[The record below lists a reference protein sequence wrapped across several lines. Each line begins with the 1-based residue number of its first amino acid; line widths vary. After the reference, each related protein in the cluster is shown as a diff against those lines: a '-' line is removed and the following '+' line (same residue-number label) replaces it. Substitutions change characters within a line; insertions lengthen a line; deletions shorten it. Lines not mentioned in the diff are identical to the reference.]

1 MGKVAQQ
8 GWGCMWNVKNKKST
22 SAASL
27 PGNPEMLLRTKSFCG
42 IIGRELVASLLS
54 TKHRKLLI
62 YDAGGEGSSRMS
74 EGEEGVREQLL
85 ARCSQFSW
93 LCGRDWWEHWVRLCS
108 YTCTYT
114 WMKIS
119 RKPKNKKYLGG

>member
-1 MGKVAQQ
+1 M
-8 GWGCMWNVKNKKST
+8 
-22 SAASL
+22 SADHVEFYVGSVFAE
-27 PGNPEMLLRTKSFCG
+27 PNHFCG
-42 IIGRELVASLLS
+42 IIGRELMASLLS
-54 TKHRKLLI
+54 TKHRQLLI

-93 LCGRDWWEHWVRLCS
+93 LCGRDRWERWVQQCS
-108 YTCTYT
+108 YSCTYT